1 MENNIQI
8 YRLPLQP
15 DFAKQLYYHT
25 MRKGF
30 ILFSGLIVYSI
41 LSNAQ
46 DRVFTYT
53 YQSNVLTPQE
63 REIEVYNTFHFGRQD
78 FYRAYQSKIEFET
91 GIAQN
96 LQASFYLITNTQ
108 TGYNLKNDS
117 AISSSSSFAIAN
129 EWKYK
134 LSDPVA
140 NAIGSAIYTEFELS
154 KDEFEWENKI
164 ILDKKIGRNTFA
176 LNAVGELEY
185 GKKAVN
191 KILENEREFKAE
203 LFFGYAYYLGKGL
216 NAGFEAR
223 NINARS
229 DGEWGSVNLFAGPVI
244 SYFRNNF
251 WVNLTVMPQ
260 ISSFKGAT
268 YKGLDLKNY
277 EKLEARLAF
286 SFEL

>member
-1 MENNIQI
+1 MKKII
-8 YRLPLQP
+8 
-15 DFAKQLYYHT
+15 
-25 MRKGF
+25 F
-30 ILFSGLIVYSI
+30 IVGGVCLLAGTST
-41 LSNAQ
+41 AQ

-91 GIAQN
+91 GIIKN
-96 LQASFYLITNTQ
+96 LQASVYLIANTK
-108 TGYNLKNDS
+108 TGYNLKSDS

-140 NAIGSAIYTEFELS
+140 NAIGSALYTEFQLS
-154 KDEFEWENKI
+154 EDEFEWENKI
-164 ILDKKIGRNTFA
+164 ILDKKIGRNTLAFNI
-176 LNAVGELEY
+176 LGELER
-185 GKKAVN
+185 GKTTVN
-191 KILENEREFKAE
+191 KQLQSEKVFNAE
-203 LFFGYAYYLGKGL
+203 LFFGYAYYLGKGF

-223 NINARS
+223 NINTREE
-229 DGEWGSVNLFAGPVI
+229 GEWRNANLYAGPVV
-244 SYFRNNF
+244 SYFRDRF

-260 ISSFKGAT
+260 ISSFRGAT
-268 YKGLDLKNY
+268 YKGLDLQNY

>member
-1 MENNIQI
+1 MKKI
-8 YRLPLQP
+8 
-15 DFAKQLYYHT
+15 
-25 MRKGF
+25 
-30 ILFSGLIVYSI
+30 ILIGGSLCLLAVVSA
-41 LSNAQ
+41 AQ
-46 DRVFTYT
+46 DRIFTYT
-53 YQSNVLTPQE
+53 YQSNVLAPQE
-63 REIEVYNTFHFGRQD
+63 REIEVYNTFHFGRQN

-91 GIAQN
+91 GIVKN
-96 LQASFYLITNTQ
+96 LQASIYLITNTK
-108 TGYNLKNDS
+108 TGYNLQHDS
-117 AISSSSSFAIAN
+117 AISSASSFAIAN

-140 NAIGSAIYTEFELS
+140 NAIGSALYTEFELS

-176 LNAVGELEY
+176 FNVVGELER
-185 GKKAVN
+185 GKTTVN
-191 KILENEREFKAE
+191 KLLQSEKVFNAK
-203 LFFGYAYYLGKGL
+203 LFLGYAYYLGKGF

-223 NINARS
+223 NINTRE
-229 DGEWGSVNLFAGPVI
+229 DNEWGNSNLYAGPVV

-260 ISSFKGAT
+260 IRSFRGAT
-268 YKGLDLKNY
+268 YKGLDLQNY